1 MRTPFAALVLV
12 ASLSACVT
20 AGNGEM
26 KVLTQHST
34 EKLLTPGRTTRAEVA
49 QRLGKGNSFQFDSG
63 YEVWVYEFAQGIPR
77 FVDFVPYIGHVS
89 RSVRHSGK
97 ELRVL
102 FDPQGVVRKVL
113 LLDMTVDDSGQPTQ

>member
-1 MRTPFAALVLV
+1 VLVLI
-12 ASLSACVT
+12 AIANLAACVT
-20 AGNGEM
+20 AGNGKM

-34 EKLLTPGRTTRAEVA
+34 AQLLTPGKTTRAEVA
-49 QRLGKGNSFQFDSG
+49 QQLGEGKALRFDSG

-102 FDPQGVVRKVL
+102 FDSQGVVRKYL
-113 LLDMTVDDSGQPTQ
+113 LLDITVGDSGQPTQ